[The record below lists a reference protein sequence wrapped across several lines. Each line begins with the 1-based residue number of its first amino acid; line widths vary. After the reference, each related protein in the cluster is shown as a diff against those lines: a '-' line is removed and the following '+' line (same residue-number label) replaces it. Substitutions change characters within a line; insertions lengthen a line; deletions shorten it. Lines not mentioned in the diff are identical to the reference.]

1 LTGPLVLNLDEQHA
15 PEVPVRVA
23 AALRWLSAHPGWF
36 LILDNVDSEDAA
48 VAVEQLLPKLRDG
61 HVLITSRLGR
71 WHGQVQPLELD
82 VLLPEAAAQFLL
94 ERTQPEG
101 GPGRQRGRLVTA
113 ADATDAAALASDLDG
128 LALALEQAAAFIV
141 TRRKSFAQ
149 YRQQWQQGSEQVR
162 SWHDPREMKYPQS
175 IATTWQ
181 TTLDQL
187 SDDERQLLYQ
197 LAWYGA
203 EPIALRICR
212 QDVADSAWNLPA
224 DRLETAVS
232 NLADFSMLRWDAASD
247 TVTVHRVVQ
256 EILRLRQPNPAAHL
270 QTALDRL
277 HGLQPEHSASD
288 VRTWPEWD
296 QLQPHATA
304 AVHAG
309 HQRGI
314 AEPVAALMTELGCLL
329 HARAQ
334 FAAAEPLLDTALT
347 LYEKA
352 DGANH
357 PNVATGLNNLASLL
371 RATNRHTEAE
381 PLYRRAL
388 SIDET
393 SYGPNHPE
401 VATGLNNLAELLRD
415 TNRLS
420 EAEPLIRRALSIDET
435 SYGPNHPDVANG
447 LDNLAFL
454 LCYTNRL
461 SEAEPLYRRALSIS
475 ETSYGPHH
483 PEVAS
488 GLKHLADLL

>member
-1 LTGPLVLNLDEQHA
+1 
-15 PEVPVRVA
+15 
-23 AALRWLSAHPGWF
+23 
-36 LILDNVDSEDAA
+36 
-48 VAVEQLLPKLRDG
+48 
-61 HVLITSRLGR
+61 SRLGR

-101 GPGRQRGRLVTA
+101 GQGRQRGRLVTA
-113 ADATDAAALASDLDG
+113 EDATDAAALASDLDG

-256 EILRLRQPNPAAHL
+256 EILRLRQPNPTAHL

-277 HGLQPEHSASD
+277 HGLLPEHDARD

-314 AEPVAALMTELGCLL
+314 ANPVAALMSQLGRLL
-329 HARAQ
+329 RARAQ
-334 FAAAEPLLDTALT
+334 FAAAEPLLNTALT
-347 LYEKA
+347 LYEK
-352 DGANH
+352 
-357 PNVATGLNNLASLL
+357 PTG
-371 RATNRHTEAE
+371 
-381 PLYRRAL
+381 
-388 SIDET
+388 
-393 SYGPNHPE
+393 
-401 VATGLNNLAELLRD
+401 
-415 TNRLS
+415 
-420 EAEPLIRRALSIDET
+420 
-435 SYGPNHPDVANG
+435 
-447 LDNLAFL
+447 
-454 LCYTNRL
+454 
-461 SEAEPLYRRALSIS
+461 
-475 ETSYGPHH
+475 
-483 PEVAS
+483 
-488 GLKHLADLL
+488 

>member
-1 LTGPLVLNLDEQHA
+1 
-15 PEVPVRVA
+15 
-23 AALRWLSAHPGWF
+23 
-36 LILDNVDSEDAA
+36 
-48 VAVEQLLPKLRDG
+48 
-61 HVLITSRLGR
+61 
-71 WHGQVQPLELD
+71 
-82 VLLPEAAAQFLL
+82 
-94 ERTQPEG
+94 
-101 GPGRQRGRLVTA
+101 

-256 EILRLRQPNPAAHL
+256 EILRLRQPNPTAHL

-277 HGLQPEHSASD
+277 HGLRPEHDAGD

-314 AEPVAALMTELGCLL
+314 AEPVAALMIQLGRLL
-329 HARAQ
+329 RARAQ
-334 FAAAEPLLDTALT
+334 FAAAEPLLDMALT

-352 DGANH
+352 DGPNH

-371 RATNRHTEAE
+371 E
-381 PLYRRAL
+381 
-388 SIDET
+388 D
-393 SYGPNHPE
+393 
-401 VATGLNNLAELLRD
+401 
-415 TNRLS
+415 
-420 EAEPLIRRALSIDET
+420 
-435 SYGPNHPDVANG
+435 
-447 LDNLAFL
+447 
-454 LCYTNRL
+454 TNRL
-461 SEAEPLYRRALSIS
+461 SEAEPLYRRALS
-475 ETSYGPHH
+475 
-483 PEVAS
+483 
-488 GLKHLADLL
+488 